1 MNLNALLRHVSENQ
15 TAGFILVLARV
26 SPLFLL
32 APIFSSKMVP
42 VRARGVAAVAIALG
56 MAPLALHGQK
66 IPMDIDGLGGLIVKE
81 LVVGLAYA
89 FAVAAVFA
97 AVSVAGGMIDTF
109 VGFSFGSLVDP
120 LSGNQAQVIS
130 QVYSMVG
137 LMVFIAIGG
146 DSFMLEGLGRTYQL
160 VPILKYPALGQLVG
174 GAVHAFANIFTAA
187 LELAAPLIVAM
198 LITDAAFGLVARVAP
213 QMNIFAVGFP
223 AKIAVAFLVLG
234 VSLPFAG
241 GFIANS
247 LQDGVGGA
255 IGSLKAAF

>member
-1 MNLNALLRHVSENQ
+1 VNAQALLRHVSENQ

-32 APIFSSKMVP
+32 APIFSSRMVP
-42 VRARGVAAVAIALG
+42 ARARGVAAVAIALG
-56 MAPLALHGQK
+56 MAPMVLHGVK
-66 IPMDIDGLGGLIVKE
+66 VPMDVTGLGGLVVKE
-81 LVVGLAYA
+81 LLVGVAYA

-97 AVSVAGGMIDTF
+97 GVTVAGSFIDTV

-120 LSGNQAQVIS
+120 ITGNQSQVIS

-146 DSFMLEGLGRTYQL
+146 DAFMIEGLARSYQL
-160 VPILKYPALGQLVG
+160 VPVLDYPSLHALIG
-174 GAVHAFANIFTAA
+174 GAVHAFTSIFETA
-187 LELAAPLIVAM
+187 LELAAPLIVAAI
-198 LITDAAFGLVARVAP
+198 LTDAAFGLVARVVP
-213 QMNIFAVGFP
+213 QMNVFAVGFP
-223 AKIAVAFLVLG
+223 AKIAVAFLILG

-241 GFIANS
+241 GFIGNR

-255 IGSLKAAF
+255 LQSLKAAH